1 MTHML
6 APHISFGFVGSDAV
20 VLDIAA
26 DRYLRLGKA
35 ESHVLRAL
43 IDEELSG
50 SMPTG
55 LERLCRL
62 GMIVSGPGPIDPVI
76 AAPILESVVETA
88 SASSLPRAAL
98 PPGVVE
104 ILVARMMAA
113 RWMDFAGLLRTMAHW
128 RELRTRAGHFDR
140 VEPSSLADLV
150 RGFQRGMR
158 YYPAK
163 RRCVQDSLALMT
175 CLWRRHFD
183 AELYFGVR
191 LDPFAAHCW
200 VQSGDLLLT
209 DPAASVA
216 EFSPVFRL

>member
-1 MTHML
+1 MAYTL
-6 APHISFGFVGSDAV
+6 APHISFGFVGADAV
-20 VLDIAA
+20 VLDMAA

-35 ESHVLRAL
+35 ESDVLRAL
-43 IDEELSG
+43 IEEERASPVSTALD
-50 SMPTG
+50 
-55 LERLCRL
+55 RLCRS
-62 GMIVSGPGPIDPVI
+62 GMIIGGSGPIAPVV
-76 AAPILESVVETA
+76 AAPILSSVVETT
-88 SASSLPRAAL
+88 ASSRAAFQPRL
-98 PPGVVE
+98 IE
-104 ILVARMMAA
+104 ILTDRMMAA
-113 RWMDFAGLLRTMAHW
+113 RWMDVAGLSRTMAHW
-128 RELRTRAGHFDR
+128 RALRSRQGPFDR
-140 VEPSSLADLV
+140 ATPSSLTDLV
-150 RGFQRGMR
+150 RGFHRGMR

-175 CLWRRHFD
+175 CLWRRHLD

>member
-1 MTHML
+1 MAYTL
-6 APHISFGFVGSDAV
+6 APHISFGFLGADAV

-35 ESHVLRAL
+35 ETGVLRAL
-43 IDEELSG
+43 IGGECSG
-50 SMPTG
+50 PMPAA
-55 LERLCRL
+55 LDRLRDL
-62 GMIVSGPGPIDPVI
+62 GMIVSGSGPVAPVV
-76 AAPILESVVETA
+76 AAPIYSSVVET
-88 SASSLPRAAL
+88 SPSSSLSRPHCE
-98 PPGVVE
+98 PGLME
-104 ILVARMMAA
+104 ILTARMMAA
-113 RWMDFAGLLRTMAHW
+113 RWMDFAGLSRTMSHW
-128 RELRTRAGHFDR
+128 RGLRTRARPFDR
-140 VEPSSLADLV
+140 GTPSALAEIV
-150 RGFQRGMR
+150 QGFQRGMR

-175 CLWRRHFD
+175 CLWRRRLD

-200 VQSGDLLLT
+200 VQSDDLLLT

>member
-1 MTHML
+1 MTYTL
-6 APHISFGFVGSDAV
+6 APHISFGFVGADAV

-35 ESHVLRAL
+35 ETDVLRAL
-43 IDEELSG
+43 MDGERPGPVPAALD
-50 SMPTG
+50 
-55 LERLCRL
+55 RLCRL
-62 GMIVSGPGPIDPVI
+62 GMIMSGPGPIAPVV
-76 AAPILESVVETA
+76 AAPISSSVVET
-88 SASSLPRAAL
+88 SSLSSSPRAACE
-98 PPGVVE
+98 PGLIE
-104 ILVARMMAA
+104 ILTARMTAA
-113 RWMDFAGLLRTMAHW
+113 RWIDFAGLSRTMAHW
-128 RELRTRAGHFDR
+128 RALRARAGPFDR
-140 VEPSSLADLV
+140 TEPPSLADLV
-150 RGFQRGMR
+150 RAFQQGMR

-175 CLWRRHFD
+175 CLWRHHLD

-200 VQSGDLLLT
+200 GQSGDLLLT

>member
-1 MTHML
+1 MVYTL
-6 APHISFGFVGSDAV
+6 APHISFGFVGTDAV

-35 ESHVLRAL
+35 ETDALRAL
-43 IDEELSG
+43 MDGERSG
-50 SMPTG
+50 PVPAV
-55 LERLCRL
+55 LDRLCDL
-62 GMIVSGPGPIDPVI
+62 GMIVSGLGPIAPVV
-76 AAPILESVVETA
+76 AAPVHASAVET
-88 SASSLPRAAL
+88 SSLSSLPRAACE
-98 PPGVVE
+98 PGLIE
-104 ILVARMMAA
+104 ILTARMMAA
-113 RWMDFAGLLRTMAHW
+113 RWMDFAGLARTMARW
-128 RELRTRAGHFDR
+128 RALRARAGPFDR
-140 VEPSSLADLV
+140 AEPSSLAELV
-150 RGFQRGMR
+150 RGFQQGMR

-175 CLWRRHFD
+175 CIWRRRLD